1 MAEGDRIW
9 YVEQRGRRWGGTV
22 GKRFKGQEGW
32 RRVRKDDGRQVV
44 AEFLPE
50 NRGRVWDVV
59 PGGNREVDCSTGYV
73 SIRQDQGQA
82 DGGRRPAAAGRAA
95 ATAAAGAEAAAT
107 AGAEMAAA
115 ANAGSARTGRR
126 ANAIQT
132 KATQKQEEEKE
143 QKK

>member
-1 MAEGDRIW
+1 MVAGVPLAEGDRIW

-59 PGGNREVDCSTGYV
+59 PGGNREVDCLTGYV
-73 SIRQDQGQA
+73 SIRQDQGV
-82 DGGRRPAAAGRAA
+82 GKYVRAYRNTTDA
-95 ATAAAGAEAAAT
+95 YQWGHST
-107 AGAEMAAA
+107 MI
-115 ANAGSARTGRR
+115 SMR
-126 ANAIQT
+126 IVL
-132 KATQKQEEEKE
+132 
-143 QKK
+143 